1 MFLVL
6 NGLGLYCRMD
16 VAPIIMST
24 VFPRRVHTLSCDK
37 QAGERASERAR
48 RQAGRPAG
56 KQESERVS
64 WPAGRQ
70 AGWAGR
76 PAGSRSHQPRPTE
89 PRHAMH
95 RLRLAARCE
104 GGEAGSTRPRSGGMR
119 PSWFACLDVGHAVL
133 GTYALDLG
141 HGLAVREHGEA
152 GEEVVLHLVVEIAV
166 QICSRARSERS
177 LSQRLPRFAQ
187 K

>member
-1 MFLVL
+1 
-6 NGLGLYCRMD
+6 
-16 VAPIIMST
+16 MSW
-24 VFPRRVHTLSCDK
+24 L
-37 QAGERASERAR
+37 
-48 RQAGRPAG
+48 
-56 KQESERVS
+56 
-64 WPAGRQ
+64 AGRQ
-70 AGWAGR
+70 AGR
-76 PAGSRSHQPRPTE
+76 AGSRSHQPRP
-89 PRHAMH
+89 R
-95 RLRLAARCE
+95 E

-141 HGLAVREHGEA
+141 HGLAVGEHGEA

-187 K
+187 I